1 MAKFAGKKA
10 ASKKK
15 PKAAPAGGA
24 SVKTEKPKRMVADYM
39 RSWYGRS

>member
-1 MAKFAGKKA
+1 MAKFAGKKP

-15 PKAAPAGGA
+15 PKAVPAKDLSA
-24 SVKTEKPKRMVADYM
+24 KTEKPKRMVADYM